1 VANNKR
7 SKSEAP
13 GPRGSGASN
22 LDKEVNVVKC
32 DICDQEFA
40 NSEEVKR
47 HKEQVHPMGEDEGE
61 KPDLMETPG
70 MNGMEPDSSEMPETA
85 EQRNR

>member
-1 VANNKR
+1 VRRLSRKVRALQTSLK
-7 SKSEAP
+7 EA
-13 GPRGSGASN
+13 
-22 LDKEVNVVKC
+22 NVVKC

-47 HKEQVHPMGEDEGE
+47 HKEQAHPMGEEEEGE
-61 KPDLMETPG
+61 KPDLMETPA
-70 MNGMEPDSSEMPETA
+70 EMPEPA

>member
-1 VANNKR
+1 MAKVAR
-7 SKSEAP
+7 FRHEAP

-22 LDKEVNVVKC
+22 LGKEVLVVKC

-61 KPDLMETPG
+61 KPDLIETPG
-70 MNGMEPDSSEMPETA
+70 MNGMESETPEVA
-85 EQRNR
+85 ERRSR